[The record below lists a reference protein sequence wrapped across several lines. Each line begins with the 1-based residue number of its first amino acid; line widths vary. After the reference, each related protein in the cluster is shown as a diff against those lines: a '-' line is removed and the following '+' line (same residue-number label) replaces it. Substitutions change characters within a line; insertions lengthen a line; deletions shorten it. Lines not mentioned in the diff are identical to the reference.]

1 MINFHKEDTKYQVKD
16 ILLIKQVLLQ
26 LVESEGFT
34 LNELN
39 IILCSDVYIL
49 DVNRTYLQHDYFTD
63 IITFDNADKKRSI
76 EGDLFISIDTVR
88 SNAKLFKTTILNE
101 LRRVMIHGALHLCGY
116 NDKTDEEKVQM
127 RLKEDEYLAYFHS

>member
-16 ILLIKQVLLQ
+16 ILLTKRVLSQ
-26 LVESEGFT
+26 LVENEG
-34 LNELN
+34 LILVELN
-39 IILCSDVYIL
+39 LILCSDSYIL

-63 IITFDNADKKRSI
+63 IITFDNADKKQSI

-127 RLKEDEYLAYFHS
+127 RLKEDEYLAYFCS

>member
-1 MINFHKEDTKYQVKD
+1 MINFHKEDTKYQVKG
-16 ILLIKQVLLQ
+16 ILLIKQVLSQ
-26 LVESEGFT
+26 LVENEGFV

-39 IILCSDVYIL
+39 LVLCSDAYIL
-49 DVNRTYLQHDYFTD
+49 GVNKTYLQHDYFTD
-63 IITFDNADKKRSI
+63 IITFDNADNKQSI

-88 SNAKLFKTTILNE
+88 SNARLYKTTILNE
-101 LRRVMIHGALHLCGY
+101 LRRVMLHGALHLCGY

>member
-16 ILLIKQVLLQ
+16 ILLTKRVLSQ
-26 LVESEGFT
+26 LVENEG
-34 LNELN
+34 LILVELN
-39 IILCSDVYIL
+39 LILCSDSYIL

-63 IITFDNADKKRSI
+63 IITFDNADKKLSI

-127 RLKEDEYLAYFHS
+127 RLKEDEYLAYFRS

>member
-1 MINFHKEDTKYQVKD
+1 
-16 ILLIKQVLLQ
+16 
-26 LVESEGFT
+26 
-34 LNELN
+34 
-39 IILCSDVYIL
+39 L

-63 IITFDNADKKRSI
+63 IITFDNADKKQSI

-127 RLKEDEYLAYFHS
+127 RLKEDEYLAYFRS

>member
-16 ILLIKQVLLQ
+16 ILLTKRVLSQ
-26 LVESEGFT
+26 LVENEG
-34 LNELN
+34 LILVELN
-39 IILCSDVYIL
+39 LILCSDSYIL

-63 IITFDNADKKRSI
+63 IITFDNADKKQSI

-127 RLKEDEYLAYFHS
+127 RLKEDEYLAYFRS